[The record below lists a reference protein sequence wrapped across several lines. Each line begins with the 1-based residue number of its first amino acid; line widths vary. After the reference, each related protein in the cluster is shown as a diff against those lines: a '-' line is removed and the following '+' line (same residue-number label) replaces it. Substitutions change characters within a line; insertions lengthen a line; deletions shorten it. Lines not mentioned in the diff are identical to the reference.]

1 MKKMYKLEKVTRRE
15 RCYFHVC
22 ISPAPL
28 LQCTN
33 VRPHKHTNVRPH
45 KHTNVRPHK
54 WKPQRY
60 TVRSKVTLDV
70 AVKN

>member
-33 VRPHKHTNVRPH
+33 VRPHK
-45 KHTNVRPHK
+45 